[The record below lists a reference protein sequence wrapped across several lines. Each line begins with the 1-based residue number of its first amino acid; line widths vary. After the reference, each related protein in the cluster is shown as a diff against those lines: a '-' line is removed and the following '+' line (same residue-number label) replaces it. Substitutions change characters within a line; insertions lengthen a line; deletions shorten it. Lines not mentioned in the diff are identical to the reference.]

1 MPPKQAAANSK
12 DASSVRQPQQQQ
24 QQQPNG
30 SPSASPAPVPK
41 QAADQTYLHIDPS
54 LMQRTGLTADQLREL
69 VEIFSLV
76 DVDHGGT
83 IDTDELAVLMNTLG
97 LKPSQ
102 MELETMIKELD
113 SENTG
118 EIDFE
123 SFVGAMTKKL
133 ETDITPEELEKAF
146 KIFAIYNSDN
156 ELITPEHEGAIPT
169 SVLIE
174 ILTTYGDLEK
184 RLTTS
189 EAKELIKS
197 VAPNGSHTFF
207 DYKKFIQFSYPQ

>member
-1 MPPKQAAANSK
+1 
-12 DASSVRQPQQQQ
+12 
-24 QQQPNG
+24 
-30 SPSASPAPVPK
+30 
-41 QAADQTYLHIDPS
+41 
-54 LMQRTGLTADQLREL
+54 MQRTGLTADQLREL

-197 VAPNGSHTFF
+197 VSA
-207 DYKKFIQFSYPQ
+207 FS

>member
-1 MPPKQAAANSK
+1 
-12 DASSVRQPQQQQ
+12 
-24 QQQPNG
+24 
-30 SPSASPAPVPK
+30 
-41 QAADQTYLHIDPS
+41 
-54 LMQRTGLTADQLREL
+54 MQRTGLTADQLREL